1 VYGIRQIY
9 LYMSGR
15 LQPWRPDCLLTRQ
28 IRAKI
33 SLILHLTQE
42 TTRLSNRLRSV
53 LLRYYPAALQV
64 FKGGLTTPIAAQTL
78 GYAGFERL
86 PALTAIRVL
95 INFPTVLPAKKAVI
109 QRQVQIQFWSTK
121 TKPSG

>member
-1 VYGIRQIY
+1 
-9 LYMSGR
+9 
-15 LQPWRPDCLLTRQ
+15 
-28 IRAKI
+28 
-33 SLILHLTQE
+33 
-42 TTRLSNRLRSV
+42 V

-64 FKGGLTTPIAAQTL
+64 LKGGLTTPIAAQTL
-78 GYAGFERL
+78 GYAEFERL